1 MTRAEHANSA
11 TLRWLHALA
20 APRWTVLFFL
30 LTAAA
35 ALAVAY
41 EVMPATAL
49 MAAPFALLIVNL
61 AAAIVAQPRFRA
73 DLPLLLFHLA
83 LVALVALFVL
93 ARLVYLDARTTLT
106 SGTAFDGELQM
117 SQHGPLHRWRPQN
130 LRFANDGFTEDFYA
144 QGKGKFRATYNLVS
158 WQDDAGLWRP
168 ARIGDD
174 HPLILNG
181 YKIYTT
187 RHRGFSPVFR
197 WQPKAGPEE
206 VGNVQLSAQQD
217 GAFASAEAWRLP
229 SGTEVWAMLE
239 IGQPNE
245 RHSGTRANLGAG
257 EIEHS
262 LVLRIGQQGAQQRHV
277 LQEGRSVELDEG
289 KLTYVRLDSW
299 MGYMITYDPTV
310 PWIMGAI
317 LLGVGSLIWFYW
329 RRIW

>member
-1 MTRAEHANSA
+1 MTTADRSKSA

-41 EVMPATAL
+41 EAIPATAL
-49 MAAPFALLIVNL
+49 LATPFALLILNL
-61 AAAIVAQPRFRA
+61 AAAIFVQPRFRA

-106 SGTAFDGELQM
+106 SGTAFDGQLQREER
-117 SQHGPLHRWRPQN
+117 GPLHRWRPQD

-144 QGKGKFRATYNLVS
+144 QGRGKHHATYNRVH
-158 WQDDAGLWRP
+158 WQDDAGQWHV
-168 ARIGDD
+168 AQIGDD

-197 WQPKAGPEE
+197 WQSKAGAEE
-206 VGNVQLSAQQD
+206 YGTAQLSAQQD
-217 GAFASAEAWRLP
+217 GAFASSAAWRLP
-229 SGTEVWAMLE
+229 SGAQAWAMLD
-239 IGQPNE
+239 IKKPDE
-245 RHSGTRANLGAG
+245 RRSGTRTDLGAK
-257 EIEHS
+257 ELEHN
-262 LVLRIGQQGAQQRHV
+262 LVLRIEQRSGQQRHV
-277 LQEGRSVELDEG
+277 LKEGQSVELDEG
-289 KLTYVRLDSW
+289 TLTYVRLDSW
-299 MGYMITYDPTV
+299 MGYMISYDPTL
-310 PWIMGAI
+310 PWIMGTI
-317 LLGVGSLIWFYW
+317 LLGVGSLVWFYW

>member
-1 MTRAEHANSA
+1 MTRTDRAKSA
-11 TLRWLHALA
+11 TPRWLHALA

-41 EVMPATAL
+41 EAMPATAL
-49 MAAPFALLIVNL
+49 MAAPFALLTANL
-61 AAAIVAQPRFRA
+61 AAAIFAQPRFRA

-93 ARLVYLDARTTLT
+93 ARLVYLDAHTTLT
-106 SGTAFDGELQM
+106 SGTAFDGQTQKNE
-117 SQHGPLHRWRPQN
+117 HGPLHRWRPQN
-130 LRFANDGFTEDFYA
+130 LSFANDGFTEDFYA
-144 QGKGKFRATYNLVS
+144 QGKGKHHATYNRVQ
-158 WQDDAGLWRP
+158 WQDAAGQWHTAL
-168 ARIGDD
+168 IGDD
-174 HPLILNG
+174 RPLILNG

-206 VGNVQLSAQQD
+206 YGTAQLNEQQD
-217 GAFASAEAWRLP
+217 GAFASSAAWRLP
-229 SGTEVWAMLE
+229 SGPEAWAMLD
-239 IGQPNE
+239 IKKPDE
-245 RHSGTRANLGAG
+245 RRSGKRTDLGAN
-257 EIEHS
+257 ELEHS
-262 LVLRIGQQGAQQRHV
+262 LVLRIGPQSGQQRHV
-277 LQEGRSVELDEG
+277 LQVGQSVELGEG

-299 MGYMITYDPTV
+299 MGYLITYDPTV
-310 PWIMGAI
+310 PWIMGTI